1 MTSSSLPTRAP
12 KMIAPSRGIVRPA
25 RWILRG
31 RRLRLEVPGLRSA
44 SDRDNPDCPR
54 PISVGA
60 AGNPSGVEAEWSGV
74 LRTVRAGMLAVPSRC
89 AAHLPH
95 LTAHEVAEIDA
106 EVRAALTRLSTNQ

>member
-1 MTSSSLPTRAP
+1 MVLRLVPYQIQAAIGAGRHGNKRVWT
-12 KMIAPSRGIVRPA
+12 IPA
-25 RWILRG
+25 R
-31 RRLRLEVPGLRSA
+31 A
-44 SDRDNPDCPR
+44 TADCPR
-54 PISVGA
+54 PISCGA

-89 AAHLPH
+89 AARLPH